1 MKSARLVIILTVLAV
16 VAIAAFS
23 SLFTVREGHQALVT
37 QFGKPVGGPYAE
49 AGLYFKLPLIQEVH
63 VFDKRILKWDGRPN
77 EIPTRDKKYIYV
89 DTTARWRITNPLLF
103 LQTVANETGAASR
116 LDDII
121 DSVVRDTVSSNLL
134 VEMVRSADWD
144 PNPPRDL
151 PLTGDVKASTT
162 YGERGEAP
170 GAMVGDTSTEPADVQ
185 VGREKLTRHMLAEA
199 AKATP
204 QYGIELVDV
213 QIKRINYVD
222 SVQKRVFERM
232 ISERKRIASL
242 LRSEGEGEKR
252 RILGTMEKELARIR
266 SEAYKKAQETQG
278 QGDAQATTIYGQAF
292 GQDPQFYSLFKT
304 METYGSLPPDKAELI
319 LSTDG
324 DYFKYLK
331 KVP

>member
-1 MKSARLVIILTVLAV
+1 VKTNRLIPILVVLGLVGV
-16 VAIAAFS
+16 VAYG

-37 QFGKPVGGPYAE
+37 QFGKPVGGPYSE
-49 AGLYFKLPLIQEVH
+49 AGLYFKLPLIQQVH
-63 VFDKRILKWDGRPN
+63 LFDKRILKWDGRPN
-77 EIPTRDKKYIYV
+77 EIPTRDKKYIWV
-89 DTTARWRITNPLLF
+89 DTTARWRITDPLKF
-103 LQTVANETGAASR
+103 LQTVANETGASSR

-134 VEMVRSADWD
+134 VELVRSADWD

-151 PLTGDVKASTT
+151 PLTGESSISTT

-170 GAMVGDTSTEPADVQ
+170 GAMVGDTSTEPADVK
-185 VGREKLTRHMLAEA
+185 VGRERLTRHMLAEA
-199 AKATP
+199 AKLTP
-204 QYGIELVDV
+204 EYGIELIDV

-232 ISERKRIASL
+232 ISERKRIAAL

-252 RILGTMEKELARIR
+252 RILGTMEKELARVR
-266 SEAYKKAQETQG
+266 SEAYRKAQEIRG
-278 QGDAQATTIYGQAF
+278 QGDAEATGIFGKAF
-292 GQDPQFYSLFKT
+292 GQDPQFYALFKT
-304 METYGSLPPDKAELI
+304 LETYGELPADKAELI